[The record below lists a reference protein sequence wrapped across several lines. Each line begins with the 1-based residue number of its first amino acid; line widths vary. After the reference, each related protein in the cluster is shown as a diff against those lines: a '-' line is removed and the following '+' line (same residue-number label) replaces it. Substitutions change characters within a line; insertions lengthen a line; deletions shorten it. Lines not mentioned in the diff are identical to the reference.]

1 MIVLLLTALK
11 EELEPILKQH
21 PFKFDKHIQAYHS
34 LKYPTF
40 YAATTGP
47 LIQERKKIKKILENL
62 IPDIIVNAGLV
73 GVLDERDKI
82 AIGDRVKINT
92 VVKMENFIQF
102 AGGPGQYILATVKK
116 PIFDPVEKLDIKYS
130 VNAHVCDM
138 EAAYLI
144 ELIGSYE
151 IFKKD
156 SLIVFVKVAGDR
168 PENAYLFEYEHLV
181 RRWDQ
186 KTLSEKLKVAF
197 NANFGIKN
205 LFKLIQIKRKA
216 LNSLAE
222 HTLNVINKIYDHNGV
237 PHNIGSIFI
246 PHEEVNIL

>member
-11 EELEPILKQH
+11 EELEPILKIH
-21 PFKFDKHIQAYHS
+21 PFEFDKQIHAYHS

-40 YAATTGP
+40 FAATTGP
-47 LIQERKKIKKILENL
+47 LLQERKKIRKILENL
-62 IPDIIVNAGLV
+62 LPDIIVNAGLV

-92 VVKMENFIQF
+92 IVKVENLVQF
-102 AGGPGQYILATVKK
+102 AGGPGRYTLATVNK
-116 PIFDPVEKLDIKYS
+116 PIFDPVEKLDIKYN
-130 VNAHVCDM
+130 VHAHVCDM

-144 ELIGSYE
+144 ELVGSYE

-156 SLIVFVKVAGDR
+156 SYIVFVKVAGDR
-168 PENAYLFEYEHLV
+168 PENAYLFEYEHLI
-181 RRWDQ
+181 RRWKQ
-186 KTLSEKLKVAF
+186 KSLKEKLKILLNSPLGF
-197 NANFGIKN
+197 RNLIRLLRIK
-205 LFKLIQIKRKA
+205 QKA

-222 HTLNVINKIYDHNGV
+222 HTLDVVNKIYTHNGL